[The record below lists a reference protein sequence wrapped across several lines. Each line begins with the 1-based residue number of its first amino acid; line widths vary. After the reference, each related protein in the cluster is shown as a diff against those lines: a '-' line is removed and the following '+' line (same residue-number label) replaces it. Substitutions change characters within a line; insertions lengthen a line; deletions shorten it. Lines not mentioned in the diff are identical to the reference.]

1 MANPPES
8 LVLASSSPYRKE
20 LLERLRI
27 PFRIVPADLDE
38 RSLPGETALSL
49 VRRLSE
55 DKARAGAD
63 TEGDVLV
70 IGSDQVAACDN
81 RLLGK
86 PGSAQKA
93 EEQLRFTSGKHIV
106 FFTGVAVWRPSQ
118 NRCSFAMTPT
128 EVAMRKLTEA
138 EIKAYVAQDEPFDCA
153 GSFKW
158 ESLGISLFTGTT
170 SPDPTAL
177 QGLPLIA
184 LCDLLRSEGYCIP

>member
-1 MANPPES
+1 MANSPES

-27 PFRIVPADLDE
+27 PFRIVPTGFDE
-38 RSLPGETALSL
+38 RSLPGETAVSL

-55 DKARAGAD
+55 GKARAGTN

-70 IGSDQVAACDN
+70 IGSDQVADCDN

-86 PGSAQKA
+86 PGNAQKA

-106 FFTGVAVWRPSQ
+106 FFTGVAVWRPRQ

-138 EIKAYVAQDEPFDCA
+138 EIKSYVAQDEPFDCA

-158 ESLGISLFTGTT
+158 ESLGISLFTG
-170 SPDPTAL
+170 SNSADPTAL